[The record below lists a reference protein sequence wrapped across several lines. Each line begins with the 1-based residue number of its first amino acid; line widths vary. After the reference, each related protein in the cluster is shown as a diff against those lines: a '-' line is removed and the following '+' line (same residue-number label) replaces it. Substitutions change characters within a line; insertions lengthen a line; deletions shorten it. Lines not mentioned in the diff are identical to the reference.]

1 MDIDYQSL
9 SGVLLYLVSF
19 LIVFS
24 ETGVFFLFFLPG
36 DSLLFALG
44 LLANQGVISI
54 WYLIPLLIIA
64 AICGNFLGYFFGR
77 ITRGGLEQGK
87 YLPKVKKEHL
97 DRAKNFYEKYGSIAL
112 LLSRFIPILRTF
124 VPYVAGVVVMRKRAF
139 TLWSIIGAIAWIVV
153 VTLIG
158 YFFGKQFN
166 LENVAHLGS
175 IVVIAAVVATPIFIG
190 LIKRFMKE
198 R

>member
-1 MDIDYQSL
+1 M
-9 SGVLLYLVSF
+9 
-19 LIVFS
+19 
-24 ETGVFFLFFLPG
+24 
-36 DSLLFALG
+36 
-44 LLANQGVISI
+44 
-54 WYLIPLLIIA
+54 
-64 AICGNFLGYFFGR
+64 
-77 ITRGGLEQGK
+77 
-87 YLPKVKKEHL
+87 
-97 DRAKNFYEKYGSIAL
+97 